1 MPSIKPNA
9 THVNA
14 SYIDGHLFNSGT
26 EDECIK
32 YMYDH
37 PREMAAI
44 MTVEMYLNPPNAKTT
59 WHWSDC
65 HGNSGS
71 LIQNSL

>member
-1 MPSIKPNA
+1 MSILKSNA

-14 SYIDGHLFNSGT
+14 SYIDGTLFNSGT
-26 EDECIK
+26 EEECIK

-44 MTVEMYLNPPNAKTT
+44 MTVEHWLHPDFPANVG
-59 WHWSDC
+59 HWSDC
-65 HGNSGS
+65 HGNHGTFCY
-71 LIQNSL
+71 I